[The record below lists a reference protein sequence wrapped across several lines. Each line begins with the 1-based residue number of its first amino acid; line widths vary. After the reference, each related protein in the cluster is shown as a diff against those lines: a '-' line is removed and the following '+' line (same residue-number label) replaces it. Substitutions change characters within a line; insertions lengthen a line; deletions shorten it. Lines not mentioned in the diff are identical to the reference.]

1 MKTIKV
7 MVKDGK
13 ISTDL
18 SGFEGASCTD
28 AARRLQACLAALGV
42 KLDVEA
48 LSPKPKPEALGAVAE
63 TEAHKT

>member
-7 MVKDGK
+7 IVKDGK

-18 SGFEGASCTD
+18 SGFEGASCMD

-42 KLDVEA
+42 KMDVEA
-48 LSPKPKPEALGAVAE
+48 LSLKPKPEALGAVAE
-63 TEAHKT
+63 TVAHKT

>member
-7 MVKDGK
+7 IVKDGK

-18 SGFEGASCTD
+18 TGFEGASCMD

-48 LSPKPKPEALGAVAE
+48 LSPKPEALGAVAE
-63 TEAHKT
+63 TAAHRT